1 MMYFHPAKMLITSSI
16 MMMMAVYLIIG
27 SLWIIFGVAF
37 ESAAAVKLPSYGIV
51 ITSAS
56 IVWSAIS
63 LIISIYFI
71 HQVRSIIKRVKH
83 EGKT

>member
-1 MMYFHPAKMLITSSI
+1 MYYHHAKTLITGSI
-16 MMMMAVYLIIG
+16 MMMMAMYLIIG
-27 SLWIIFGVAF
+27 SLWIIFGIAF
-37 ESAAAVKLPSYGIV
+37 ESAASVTLQSYGIV

-71 HQVRSIIKRVKH
+71 HQVRSISKKARH